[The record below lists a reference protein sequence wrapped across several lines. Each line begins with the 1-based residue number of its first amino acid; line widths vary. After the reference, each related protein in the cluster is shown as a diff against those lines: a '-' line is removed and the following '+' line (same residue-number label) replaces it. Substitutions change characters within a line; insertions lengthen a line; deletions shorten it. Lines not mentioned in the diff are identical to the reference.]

1 MTVVF
6 WLSLAMGA
14 FCAVAV
20 AALARPGLR
29 TVPRDR
35 IRQLSGKK
43 RRKPRTTLAA
53 ATSLATDQLGKLV
66 SRTRLGLADK
76 LELAGVRWKASEVTL
91 MVIAASLAL
100 TAVGLIMVNG
110 TVGLIAGV
118 LVPVGGWILLGFMI
132 SRRRK
137 AFADQLDSGLM
148 MMASSLRAGYSLLQ
162 SVQAMGVEAD
172 SPMREEFAR
181 VINETRI
188 GRDLSDSLLDVSAR
202 MGSEDFSWVTQAIAI
217 NREVGG
223 NLAEVFDGVAKT
235 IRDRNQLH
243 RQVSALA
250 AEGKLSAVIL
260 MALPF
265 GVTTFLSISTPG
277 YLTPMFTSVLGWALL
292 GLAVVML
299 TIGGVW
305 LAKTVKIRY

>member
-1 MTVVF
+1 
-6 WLSLAMGA
+6 
-14 FCAVAV
+14 
-20 AALARPGLR
+20 
-29 TVPRDR
+29 
-35 IRQLSGKK
+35 
-43 RRKPRTTLAA
+43 
-53 ATSLATDQLGKLV
+53 
-66 SRTRLGLADK
+66 
-76 LELAGVRWKASEVTL
+76 